1 MDGDGSARLAWRV
14 AAVAMLMVGPAQ
26 AATLTVT
33 VSPVRND
40 QGLVQLCLF
49 TGPRGF
55 PECAGDP
62 SVQRRRLPAQPG
74 VMTTTFDVPPG
85 VYAVTVFHDEKRL
98 GRVETNF
105 IGIPRSGVGASN
117 NPTARFGPPGFDA
130 AAFTMPDRPASIA
143 ITLRYP

>member
-1 MDGDGSARLAWRV
+1 MIWRV
-14 AAVAMLMVGPAQ
+14 AAMAMLMAGPAR

-33 VSPVRND
+33 VSPVRSD

-55 PECAGDP
+55 PDCAGDP
-62 SVQRRRLPAQPG
+62 SIQRRRLPAQPG

-117 NPTARFGPPGFDA
+117 NPAARFGPPGFDA
-130 AAFTMPDRPASIA
+130 AAFTMPDRPASIT